1 MSTLMEA
8 RAVAMKAAIDAQNA
22 MNAAG
27 DNLTYEMCKEVEK
40 RVNEVKEIDDRIAA
54 SKSARDMIASLGL
67 GISHQTP

>member
-27 DNLTYEMCKEVEK
+27 DNLTFEM
-40 RVNEVKEIDDRIAA
+40 
-54 SKSARDMIASLGL
+54 
-67 GISHQTP
+67 